1 MKAPALKALAIL
13 AASAPVVGGT
23 VAANATPYVVT
34 FEQMGLDV
42 VATGSGNIDL
52 TGLTLS
58 PIHPKLTAGINPPEA
73 VVNLNSGTSD
83 LYTGTFS
90 GPPGGVSGPGFGPG
104 TGFPGP
110 LFEPATSGTG
120 NLVSF
125 SLTFSSVHVFEG
137 YLSDAPLGTS
147 TDTWDNATFTS
158 LGLTSGTYEWTWG
171 TGTDQNF
178 TIVISSAVPEPSTW
192 AMMILGF
199 VGVGF
204 MAHRRSHRAHGLA
217 LAVAFSSQ
225 STNQTDPS
233 PC

>member
-1 MKAPALKALAIL
+1 MKAPALKGLAIL
-13 AASAPVVGGT
+13 AACALVVGGT
-23 VAANATPYVVT
+23 VVAKASPYIVT
-34 FEQMGLDV
+34 FEQMGLNV

-58 PIHPKLTAGINPPEA
+58 SLHSNFNAGINPPEA
-73 VVNLNSGTSD
+73 VVTLSSGASD
-83 LYTGTFS
+83 TYIPTFS

-110 LFEPATSGTG
+110 LFEPATSSTG

-125 SLTFSSVHVFEG
+125 SLTFSSLHVFEG
-137 YLSDAPLGTS
+137 YVSDAPLGTS

-199 VGVGF
+199 VGDGF

-217 LAVAFSSQ
+217 LAAA
-225 STNQTDPS
+225 
-233 PC
+233 